1 MPRPENH
8 GGTKDTD
15 DGRALARY
23 GSFGLAFDAQ
33 VARHACR
40 AGTRRP
46 GIDVGTYRRHERQML
61 HLARCL
67 QSSRKRSIE
76 LHVDGAM
83 LIQGKLGRAGTHS
96 QDTEPDYFAGKLAQH
111 VDNGLTKFVRL
122 HFRDEMLLH
131 LRTQSQIERPPRHDE
146 NPAETAAA
154 NDFGQEGLA
163 NGARCSQNDCRFT
176 GHPREPRPSSK
187 FYVIQ
192 DPIFYLLAA
201 PAVILL
207 GFSKGG
213 LAGVGSLA
221 LPLMALVI
229 DPVQAAAILLP
240 ILIAQDI
247 VGVWSFRKHLDWYV
261 LGWTL
266 PGAIVGILIG
276 YLFAA
281 RVSAAGVM
289 ALVGSISIAFGA
301 CRLWTGRKGTPK
313 TAGTPSP
320 GWVGSLAG
328 VASGFTS
335 QIAHAGAPP
344 FQLWVM
350 PRRLPRDMLVGT
362 WAVYFA
368 ALNWIKVPAF
378 AALGQFSR
386 TNVLTAAALLPVAIV
401 STFAGVWLVR
411 RIDGER
417 FYTIIYWLMILVGV
431 ILIGEAVL

>member
-1 MPRPENH
+1 
-8 GGTKDTD
+8 
-15 DGRALARY
+15 
-23 GSFGLAFDAQ
+23 
-33 VARHACR
+33 
-40 AGTRRP
+40 
-46 GIDVGTYRRHERQML
+46 
-61 HLARCL
+61 
-67 QSSRKRSIE
+67 
-76 LHVDGAM
+76 
-83 LIQGKLGRAGTHS
+83 
-96 QDTEPDYFAGKLAQH
+96 
-111 VDNGLTKFVRL
+111 
-122 HFRDEMLLH
+122 
-131 LRTQSQIERPPRHDE
+131 
-146 NPAETAAA
+146 
-154 NDFGQEGLA
+154 
-163 NGARCSQNDCRFT
+163 
-176 GHPREPRPSSK
+176 
-187 FYVIQ
+187 VIQ

-266 PGAIVGILIG
+266 PGATVGILIG

-301 CRLWTGRKGTPK
+301 YRLWLGRHKAPA
-313 TAGTPSP
+313 AGATSP

-350 PRRLPRDMLVGT
+350 PRRLPRDVLIGT

-386 TNVLTAAALLPVAIV
+386 TNMLTAAALLPVAIV

-417 FYTIIYWLMILVGV
+417 FYKIIYWLMILVGV
-431 ILIGEAVL
+431 ILIGEAAL

>member
-1 MPRPENH
+1 M
-8 GGTKDTD
+8 
-15 DGRALARY
+15 
-23 GSFGLAFDAQ
+23 
-33 VARHACR
+33 
-40 AGTRRP
+40 
-46 GIDVGTYRRHERQML
+46 
-61 HLARCL
+61 
-67 QSSRKRSIE
+67 
-76 LHVDGAM
+76 
-83 LIQGKLGRAGTHS
+83 
-96 QDTEPDYFAGKLAQH
+96 
-111 VDNGLTKFVRL
+111 
-122 HFRDEMLLH
+122 
-131 LRTQSQIERPPRHDE
+131 
-146 NPAETAAA
+146 
-154 NDFGQEGLA
+154 
-163 NGARCSQNDCRFT
+163 
-176 GHPREPRPSSK
+176 
-187 FYVIQ
+187 IQ
-192 DPIFYLLAA
+192 DPVFYLLAA

-207 GFSKGG
+207 GLSKGG

-247 VGVWSFRKHLDWYV
+247 VGVWSFRRHLDWYV

-266 PGAIVGILIG
+266 PGATLGILIG

-289 ALVGSISIAFGA
+289 ALVGAISIAFGA
-301 CRLWTGRKGTPK
+301 YRLWLGRRPTPTTGASSR
-313 TAGTPSP
+313 
-320 GWVGSLAG
+320 GWLGALAG

-344 FQLWVM
+344 FQLWVL

-386 TNVLTAAALLPVAIV
+386 TNLLTAAALLPLAIV

-417 FYTIIYWLMILVGV
+417 FYTIIYWLMILVGF
-431 ILIGEAVL
+431 ILLGEAAL